1 MKDFLEKRKIHKS
14 RNLRTQVSFKAN
26 LKRNFSK
33 ITFQSRSSS
42 ERPTL
47 SEKLKMKVRQL
58 ERELSLLKQKNKS
71 TSLIINTIT
80 KETKQF

>member
-1 MKDFLEKRKIHKS
+1 MKEENTQEQKPSQASILQSKS
-14 RNLRTQVSFKAN
+14 KTKFH
-26 LKRNFSK
+26 K

-47 SEKLKMKVRQL
+47 SEKFKMKVQQL

-71 TSLIINTIT
+71 TSFIINTIS